1 MLQGNTAM
9 RTLLAEQNIVI
20 AEVPEKAVFPIWTKR
35 DTTGRPYWGV
45 SHFWSMDKNGVSAE
59 QDLSRLEWDGNE
71 IHLDAFCQADIPSI
85 LRDMIG
91 ILKARLR
98 QMERDWPD
106 TPFCLLGS
114 YDDGAELVNKDDHPD
129 GFFSVTARFWAPRG
143 QNTVVYLDDFDD
155 WGQPALLG
163 FCGSAVC
170 SKKEGTS

>member
-91 ILKARLR
+91 ILKAWLR

-106 TPFCLLGS
+106 TPGS
-114 YDDGAELVNKDDHPD
+114 MAVTVGMMATRVGMTTLAERS
-129 GFFSVTARFWAPRG
+129 G
-143 QNTVVYLDDFDD
+143 
-155 WGQPALLG
+155 
-163 FCGSAVC
+163 C
-170 SKKEGTS
+170 